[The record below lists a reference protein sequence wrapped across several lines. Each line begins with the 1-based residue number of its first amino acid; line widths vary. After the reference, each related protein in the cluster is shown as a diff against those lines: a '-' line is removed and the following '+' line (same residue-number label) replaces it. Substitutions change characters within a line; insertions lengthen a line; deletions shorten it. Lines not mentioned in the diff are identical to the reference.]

1 MSKRRVCPEFIL
13 FFKRKT
19 AYEMRISDWSS
30 DVCSS
35 DLVMNTVG
43 VPEGVYNVVHG
54 FGSGS
59 AGEYLTT
66 NKDVDAITFTGETGT
81 GQAIMQKAAI
91 GVRDVSFELGG
102 KNAAKIGRASCRER
116 VGQYV

>member
-1 MSKRRVCPEFIL
+1 
-13 FFKRKT
+13 
-19 AYEMRISDWSS
+19 MRISYWSS

-35 DLVMNTVG
+35 DL
-43 VPEGVYNVVHG
+43 G

-91 GVRDVSFELGG
+91 GVRYVSFELGG
-102 KNAAKIGRASCRER
+102 KNAAIVFADADLDKAIEGLSRS
-116 VGQYV
+116 VFLNTGQVDRKSVV

>member
-1 MSKRRVCPEFIL
+1 
-13 FFKRKT
+13 
-19 AYEMRISDWSS
+19 
-30 DVCSS
+30 
-35 DLVMNTVG
+35 MNTVG

-102 KNAAKIGRASCRER
+102 KNAAIVFADADLDKAIEGLSQIGRASCRER
-116 VGQYV
+116 VCQYV